1 MSGGPRRRQLLAAA
15 CAWVGAPQGVY
26 AQAPAFAAADLEAAA
41 QLRDQALRDGEAW
54 RLVESLTTEVGA
66 RPAGSAADA
75 RARDWALAQFA
86 RLNLAEAR
94 AEPLPL
100 RVWRRGPSGAR
111 LVAPAE
117 QPLVVAALGNSV
129 GTPAGGV
136 RAEVAWYADYAALRA
151 DPVEGSRAR
160 GRIVYVDQ
168 AMERTRDGRGYGAAV
183 GMRLGGASE
192 AARRGAVAYAM
203 RSLGTS
209 RNRIAHTGAMQYDLA
224 QPRIPAIALSV
235 PDADLLARLHA
246 RGTAPVMHVEVAA
259 AENVDATTHN
269 LIAEVPGTDL
279 AREIVLI
286 GAHLDSWDVGQGA
299 LDDGAGVAIVTA
311 AAASIRAA
319 GLRPRRT
326 VRVVL
331 FGNEENGFDGARAY
345 ADRYRD
351 APHQL
356 VGESDFGAGRVW
368 RLRGRWAA
376 AAQPLL
382 APMAA
387 VLAPLGVALPETGA
401 HEGNPGPDAG
411 VLMRRHRWPGIELS
425 QDGSAYFDV
434 HHTENDTLDK
444 VDPAALAQNAACW
457 AAVAWLAAQS
467 PVAFGPLPPA

>member
-1 MSGGPRRRQLLAAA
+1 
-15 CAWVGAPQGVY
+15 VY